1 MTTDP
6 DITKSTQPRQRWVS
20 SPDAQG
26 LWREYERT
34 GDERLRNRL
43 IMSYAPL
50 VKFIAY
56 RKAAELP
63 ASCNVEDL
71 ISAGLVELIAA
82 IDRYDPEK
90 GATLEQYAWTR
101 VHGAVLDQLR
111 KLDWAPRSV
120 RRTQRQIDT
129 ATREFGAIHH
139 RKPNDDEIA
148 DMVGLTRADLRQHQ
162 QRVATAELV
171 SLNEVVGRED
181 TDVAVERID
190 MLQSSDKR
198 TSPDHAAAVGDAKS
212 RFRAAFEQL
221 PQRQREVAIL
231 LYVKELTLREIG
243 EVLGVS
249 ESRVCQIHS
258 ELRRSLRK
266 SLSAHAALL
275 SEVA

>member
-1 MTTDP
+1 MA
-6 DITKSTQPRQRWVS
+6 R
-20 SPDAQG
+20 PDAQD

-34 GDERLRNRL
+34 GDQHLRDRL

-63 ASCNVEDL
+63 ARCNVEDL

-129 ATREFGAIHH
+129 ATREFGA
-139 RKPNDDEIA
+139 A
-148 DMVGLTRADLRQHQ
+148 CT
-162 QRVATAELV
+162 VA
-171 SLNEVVGRED
+171 
-181 TDVAVERID
+181 
-190 MLQSSDKR
+190 
-198 TSPDHAAAVGDAKS
+198 SPPTPS
-212 RFRAAFEQL
+212 
-221 PQRQREVAIL
+221 
-231 LYVKELTLREIG
+231 
-243 EVLGVS
+243 
-249 ESRVCQIHS
+249 
-258 ELRRSLRK
+258 
-266 SLSAHAALL
+266 
-275 SEVA
+275 

>member
-6 DITKSTQPRQRWVS
+6 DITKSTQPRQRWVA

-34 GDERLRNRL
+34 GDERVRNRL

-181 TDVAVERID
+181 TDVTVERID
-190 MLQSSDKR
+190 TLVSNDSRLDPER
-198 TSPDHAAAVGDAKS
+198 ASAATEAKEKFRRAFS
-212 RFRAAFEQL
+212 RL
-221 PQRQREVAIL
+221 PEREREVAIL
-231 LYVKELTLREIG
+231 LYVKNLTLSEIG
-243 EVLGVS
+243 TVMGVS
-249 ESRVCQIHS
+249 ESRVCQIHT
-258 ELRRSLRK
+258 ELKKKLRNA
-266 SLSAHAALL
+266 LSAETALFT
-275 SEVA
+275 EVA